1 MSKKPASRR
10 RPPKPVDTPAE
21 SADVQASVDAEAATG
36 RLLVLA
42 EPATPGELPDRV
54 ALLPLR
60 SDVVFPQTVVPL
72 VVNRPAGIKLIDEI
86 MAEEKTLGLIAQRHP
101 ETDDPTIGDLYP
113 TLCVGN
119 VLKMLKF
126 PDGSTRVVCQ
136 GMVRARLVELVQTE
150 PFLVGRIEP
159 LEDVIDEGVELDAQ
173 VHHVNRL
180 FQRMIDQSQQ
190 VPEELQVA
198 AMNTREPG
206 RLADLLGSSLPFTI
220 EEKQQLLAET
230 NVRVRLEKL
239 GGFLTRQLTV
249 LELSSK
255 IQAQVGSEIT
265 KAQRD
270 HFLRQQI
277 KAIQDELGESESD
290 NPELDELWEK
300 LEKAKPPADVLA
312 EAEREMDRLAGM
324 HPSSAEYSIVRTY
337 LDWIAVLPWEKSS
350 RDRLDLRR
358 ARKVLDADHYDLE
371 KIKERILEYLAVR
384 KLKKDMKGPILC
396 FAGPPGTG
404 KTSLG
409 KSIAKALGREFVR
422 ISLGGV
428 HDEAEIRGHRRTYV
442 AAMPGRVIQGVRKSG
457 TNNPVFM
464 LDEVDKLG
472 ADFRGDPSAAL
483 LEVLDPEQNATFR
496 DHYLDVDFDLS
507 KVMFIA
513 TANMLET
520 IPAPLLDR
528 MEVIEL
534 PGYSEEEKVLIA
546 KKYIVPKQLDAHGLT
561 AKVVTFEDEAIRR
574 IIADYTREAGLRNLE
589 REVATVCRKVARK
602 HAEGNKTARTIEAEG
617 PARDA
622 RPAPVLPR
630 GRRPDRH
637 AGRRH
642 RPGLDPHRRRDPL
655 HRGLG
660 DARQGDPDPDRPAR
674 RVDARERPG
683 GPELPAE
690 PRPGDGHRPGQDHQD
705 RPPHPRPRRRG
716 AQGRPLGRGGDLG
729 RPDEPVPEP
738 GDPPGDRHDRRGH
751 AHRPGP
757 ARRRGPREGPG
768 RPPGRDHDGPDPP
781 PQREGPDRP
790 ARRGQGRRHLPLDR
804 HPRRRD
810 GPPVPDRPEAG
821 TRLGQAQ
828 AQAQAA
834 PGPRRRTGPQAL
846 PAQPGRPG
854 QEACPAR
861 QADPRAPVGLIDRH
875 SPPTAPARSSR
886 PGLCDI
892 RPWPITPWAA

>member
-1 MSKKPASRR
+1 MSTKKPRAP
-10 RPPKPVDTPAE
+10 RPRPEPQAAPDADATPR
-21 SADVQASVDAEAATG
+21 DVVGEETATG
-36 RLLVLA
+36 RILVQVERA
-42 EPATPGELPDRV
+42 DPGEFPERV
-54 ALLPLR
+54 PLLPLR

-72 VVNRPAGIKLIDEI
+72 VVNRAAGIRLIDDI
-86 MAEEKTLGLIAQRHP
+86 MGEAKTLGLITQRQSEVDEP
-101 ETDDPTIGDLYP
+101 GIGDLYP
-113 TLCVGN
+113 TLAVGN

-126 PDGSTRVVCQ
+126 PDGSTRVVSQ
-136 GMVRARLVELVQTE
+136 GMFRARLIEIVQTE
-150 PFLVGRIEP
+150 PYLVGRIEP
-159 LEDVIDEGVELDAQ
+159 LVDVIEEGVELDAL
-173 VHHVNRL
+173 VHHVNGL
-180 FQRMIDQSQQ
+180 FQRMVEQSQQ

-230 NVRVRLEKL
+230 NVRTRLEKL
-239 GGFLTRQLTV
+239 GAFLTRQLTV

-277 KAIQDELGESESD
+277 KAIQDELGEAESD

-300 LEKAKPPADVLA
+300 LEKAKPPAEVLA

-337 LDWIAVLPWEKSS
+337 LDWLAVLPWEKST

-358 ARKVLDADHYDLE
+358 ARKILDADHYDLE

-442 AAMPGRVIQGVRKSG
+442 AAMPGRVIQGLRKAKS
-457 TNNPVFM
+457 NNPVFM

-513 TANMLET
+513 TANQLDT

-534 PGYSEEEKVLIA
+534 SGYSEEEKVTIA
-546 KKYIVPKQLDAHGLT
+546 RKYIVPKQVEGHGLT
-561 AKVVTFEDEAIRR
+561 TKLIQFEDETIRKVV
-574 IIADYTREAGLRNLE
+574 ADYTREAGLRNLE
-589 REVATVCRKVARK
+589 REMATLCRKVARK
-602 HAEGNKTARTIEAEG
+602 HAEGHKQLTTVGPDALAEMLGPPKFFREVADRTGTPGVSTGLAWTPTGGEILFIEATGMPGKGGLTLTGLLGESMRESAQAALSYLRSHVQILGLDAAKITKTDIHIHVPAGAVPKDG
-617 PARDA
+617 PSAGVAISAALISLFSDRA
-622 RPAPVLPR
+622 IHQELAMTGEVTLTGRVLPV
-630 GRRPDRH
+630 GGVKEKIL
-637 AGRRH
+637 A
-642 RPGLDPHRRRDPL
+642 
-655 HRGLG
+655 
-660 DARQGDPDPDRPAR
+660 AR
-674 RVDARERPG
+674 RAGITTVIVPHHNEKDLA
-683 GPELPAE
+683 ELPAE
-690 PRPGDGHRPGQDHQD
+690 VKADLTFHAVQTLDDVVKLLFPPEADRPKTAKPQAGRPRPKAD
-705 RPPHPRPRRRG
+705 
-716 AQGRPLGRGGDLG
+716 
-729 RPDEPVPEP
+729 
-738 GDPPGDRHDRRGH
+738 
-751 AHRPGP
+751 
-757 ARRRGPREGPG
+757 ARKP
-768 RPPGRDHDGPDPP
+768 
-781 PQREGPDRP
+781 
-790 ARRGQGRRHLPLDR
+790 
-804 HPRRRD
+804 
-810 GPPVPDRPEAG
+810 
-821 TRLGQAQ
+821 
-828 AQAQAA
+828 
-834 PGPRRRTGPQAL
+834 AL
-846 PAQPGRPG
+846 PA
-854 QEACPAR
+854 PA
-861 QADPRAPVGLIDRH
+861 
-875 SPPTAPARSSR
+875 PTAPAKAPARRTR
-886 PGLCDI
+886 PV
-892 RPWPITPWAA
+892 

>member
-1 MSKKPASRR
+1 MSKKPRTR
-10 RPPKPVDTPAE
+10 RPHPKSVRAPHGGSDPRGGVDE
-21 SADVQASVDAEAATG
+21 EAATG

-42 EPATPGELPDRV
+42 ERAEPGEAPDKI

-72 VVNRPAGIKLIDEI
+72 VVNRQAGIKLIDDV
-86 MAEEKTLGLIAQRHP
+86 MAGERALGLVAQRHP

-113 TLCVGN
+113 TICVGS

-126 PDGSTRVVCQ
+126 PDGSTRIVCQ
-136 GMVRARLVELVQTE
+136 GMVRARLIEIVQTE

-159 LEDVIDEGVELDAQ
+159 LDDVIEEGVELQLDAL
-173 VHHVNRL
+173 VHHVNQL

-206 RLADLLGSSLPFTI
+206 RLADLLGSSLPFSI

-230 NVRVRLEKL
+230 NVRTRLEKL
-239 GGFLTRQLTV
+239 GAFLTRQLTV

-300 LEKAKPPADVLA
+300 LEKAKPPAEVLT

-337 LDWIAVLPWEKSS
+337 LDWLAVLPWDKSS

-358 ARKVLDADHYDLE
+358 ARKVLDTDHYDLE

-409 KSIAKALGREFVR
+409 KSIAKALGRQFVR
-422 ISLGGV
+422 VSLGGV

-442 AAMPGRVIQGVRKSG
+442 AAMPGRVIQGIRKSG

-546 KKYIVPKQLDAHGLT
+546 KKYIVPKQLDAHGLH
-561 AKVVTFEDEAIRR
+561 ARQVSFEDESIRR
-574 IIADYTREAGLRNLE
+574 VIADYTREAGLRNLE
-589 REVATVCRKVARK
+589 REIATICRKIARK
-602 HAEGNKTARTIEAEG
+602 HAEGNKAATNVVPEALADMLGPPRFFREVADRTGTPGVATGLAWTPTGGEILFIEVTGMPGKGSLTLTGLLGESMRESAQAALSYLRSHAKAMHLDVAKITKTDLHIHVPAGAVPKDG
-617 PARDA
+617 PSAGVAIAAALMSLFRHRA
-622 RPAPVLPR
+622 IHQEMAMTGEVTLTGRVLPVGGVR
-630 GRRPDRH
+630 EKVL
-637 AGRRH
+637 A
-642 RPGLDPHRRRDPL
+642 
-655 HRGLG
+655 
-660 DARQGDPDPDRPAR
+660 AR
-674 RVDARERPG
+674 RAGITTVLIPRHNEKDLV
-683 GPELPAE
+683 ELPAE
-690 PRPGDGHRPGQDHQD
+690 VKADVTFHTIDTLDDVMVHLFPMKPKPTAAKPPQPGKKGRTKEAPRKPGLPPPPDVKPGLPNKPT
-705 RPPHPRPRRRG
+705 RRPRS
-716 AQGRPLGRGGDLG
+716 
-729 RPDEPVPEP
+729 V
-738 GDPPGDRHDRRGH
+738 
-751 AHRPGP
+751 
-757 ARRRGPREGPG
+757 
-768 RPPGRDHDGPDPP
+768 
-781 PQREGPDRP
+781 
-790 ARRGQGRRHLPLDR
+790 
-804 HPRRRD
+804 
-810 GPPVPDRPEAG
+810 
-821 TRLGQAQ
+821 
-828 AQAQAA
+828 
-834 PGPRRRTGPQAL
+834 
-846 PAQPGRPG
+846 
-854 QEACPAR
+854 
-861 QADPRAPVGLIDRH
+861 
-875 SPPTAPARSSR
+875 
-886 PGLCDI
+886 
-892 RPWPITPWAA
+892 

>member
-1 MSKKPASRR
+1 MSKKPRTKRA
-10 RPPKPVDTPAE
+10 RPEPVETPTGEAE
-21 SADVQASVDAEAATG
+21 GRERVGEEAATG

-42 EPATPGELPDRV
+42 GRV
-54 ALLPLR
+54 ESVEVPERIALLPLR

-72 VVNRPAGIKLIDEI
+72 VVNRPAGIRLIDEI
-86 MAEEKTLGLIAQRHP
+86 MTEEKTLGLVAQRHP
-101 ETDDPTIGDLYP
+101 ETDEPTIGDLYP
-113 TLCVGN
+113 TICVGS

-136 GMVRARLVELVQTE
+136 GSFRARLIEVVQSE
-150 PFLVGRIEP
+150 PYLVGRIEP
-159 LEDVIDEGVELDAQ
+159 LDDIIEEGVELDAL
-173 VHHVNRL
+173 VHHVNLL

-230 NVRVRLEKL
+230 NVKTRLEKL
-239 GGFLTRQLTV
+239 GAFLTRQLTV

-277 KAIQDELGESESD
+277 KAIQDELGESESE

-300 LEKAKPPADVLA
+300 LEKAKPPAEVLS

-337 LDWIAVLPWEKSS
+337 LDWLAVLPWAKSS

-422 ISLGGV
+422 VSLGGV

-442 AAMPGRVIQGVRKSG
+442 AAMPGRVIQGIRKSG

-513 TANMLET
+513 TANMLDS

-561 AKVVTFEDEAIRR
+561 PKQVNFDDEAIRR
-574 IIADYTREAGLRNLE
+574 IVADYTREAGLRNLE
-589 REVATVCRKVARK
+589 REVATVCRKIARK
-602 HAEGNKTARTIEAEG
+602 HAEGNKAPKTVEADTLPEMLGPPKFFREVADRTGTPGVATGLAWTPTGGEILFIEVTGMPGKGTLTLTGLLGESMRESAQAALSYLRSHAKAMGLDAAKLTKTDLHIHVPAGAVPKDG
-617 PARDA
+617 PSAGVAISAALMSLFRDRA
-622 RPAPVLPR
+622 IHQELAMTGEVTLTGRVLPVGGVR
-630 GRRPDRH
+630 EKVL
-637 AGRRH
+637 A
-642 RPGLDPHRRRDPL
+642 
-655 HRGLG
+655 
-660 DARQGDPDPDRPAR
+660 AR
-674 RVDARERPG
+674 RAGITTVLVPRHNEKDLV
-683 GPELPAE
+683 ELPAE
-690 PRPGDGHRPGQDHQD
+690 VKADVTFHAIDTLDDVMAHLFPTLPKPTAASKPQPGHPKVKEAPRKPGLPAPGGKSQ
-705 RPPHPRPRRRG
+705 
-716 AQGRPLGRGGDLG
+716 
-729 RPDEPVPEP
+729 
-738 GDPPGDRHDRRGH
+738 PPGKPTRR
-751 AHRPGP
+751 
-757 ARRRGPREGPG
+757 
-768 RPPGRDHDGPDPP
+768 
-781 PQREGPDRP
+781 
-790 ARRGQGRRHLPLDR
+790 
-804 HPRRRD
+804 
-810 GPPVPDRPEAG
+810 
-821 TRLGQAQ
+821 
-828 AQAQAA
+828 
-834 PGPRRRTGPQAL
+834 
-846 PAQPGRPG
+846 
-854 QEACPAR
+854 
-861 QADPRAPVGLIDRH
+861 
-875 SPPTAPARSSR
+875 ARSV
-886 PGLCDI
+886 
-892 RPWPITPWAA
+892 

>member
-1 MSKKPASRR
+1 MSTKPRSRR
-10 RPPKPVDTPAE
+10 PRPEPVEAPAAGVE
-21 SADVQASVDAEAATG
+21 PRDVVGEETATG
-36 RLLVLA
+36 RILVQV
-42 EPATPGELPDRV
+42 ERATPGEMPDRV

-72 VVNRPAGIKLIDEI
+72 VVNRAAGIKLIDDI
-86 MAEEKTLGLIAQRHP
+86 MPEEKTLGLIAQRHP
-101 ETDDPTIGDLYP
+101 ETDEPTISDLYP
-113 TLCVGN
+113 TLSVGN

-126 PDGSTRVVCQ
+126 PDGSTRVVSQ
-136 GMVRARLVELVQTE
+136 GMFRARLIEIVQSE
-150 PFLVGRIEP
+150 PYLIGRIEP

-173 VHHVNRL
+173 VHHVNGL
-180 FQRMIDQSQQ
+180 FQRMIEQSQQ

-230 NVRVRLEKL
+230 NVKNRLEKL
-239 GGFLTRQLTV
+239 GAFLNRQLTI

-277 KAIQDELGESESD
+277 KAIQDELGEAESE

-337 LDWIAVLPWEKSS
+337 LDWLAVLPWDKSS

-442 AAMPGRVIQGVRKSG
+442 AAMPGRVIQGLRKAGS
-457 TNNPVFM
+457 NNPVFM

-513 TANMLET
+513 TANQLDT

-528 MEVIEL
+528 MEIIEL
-534 PGYSEEEKVLIA
+534 SGYSEEEKVTIA
-546 KKYIVPKQLDAHGLT
+546 KKYIVPKQVDAHGLT
-561 AKVVTFEDEAIRR
+561 NKLIQFEDESIRR
-574 IIADYTREAGLRNLE
+574 VVADYTREAGLRNLE
-589 REVATVCRKVARK
+589 RELATICRKVARK
-602 HAEGNKTARTIEAEG
+602 HAEGNKSATSIAPEALADMLGPPKFFREVADRTGTPGVSTGLAWTPTGGEILFIEASGMPGKGTLTLTGLLGESMRESAQAALSFLRSHAATLGLDASKITKTDVHIHVPAGAVPKDG
-617 PARDA
+617 PSAGVAISAALISLFSNRA
-622 RPAPVLPR
+622 IHQELAMTGEVTLTGRVLPVGGVR
-630 GRRPDRH
+630 EKVL
-637 AGRRH
+637 A
-642 RPGLDPHRRRDPL
+642 
-655 HRGLG
+655 
-660 DARQGDPDPDRPAR
+660 AR
-674 RVDARERPG
+674 RAGITTVLIPRHNEKDLI
-683 GPELPAE
+683 ELPAE
-690 PRPGDGHRPGQDHQD
+690 VKADVTFHAVDSLED
-705 RPPHPRPRRRG
+705 VVKLLFPPESAKPN
-716 AQGRPLGRGGDLG
+716 
-729 RPDEPVPEP
+729 
-738 GDPPGDRHDRRGH
+738 
-751 AHRPGP
+751 
-757 ARRRGPREGPG
+757 
-768 RPPGRDHDGPDPP
+768 
-781 PQREGPDRP
+781 
-790 ARRGQGRRHLPLDR
+790 
-804 HPRRRD
+804 
-810 GPPVPDRPEAG
+810 
-821 TRLGQAQ
+821 
-828 AQAQAA
+828 AA
-834 PGPRRRTGPQAL
+834 KP
-846 PAQPGRPG
+846 QPGRPRPNK
-854 QEACPAR
+854 EVAR
-861 QADPRAPVGLIDRH
+861 KTAL
-875 SPPTAPARSSR
+875 PTPAPAPAIKAPTRRPRSV
-886 PGLCDI
+886 
-892 RPWPITPWAA
+892 